1 MLQFDGP
8 HWRSIVC
15 RLVLERLD
23 HQKSYMSHLETVTAT
38 ESYRERCEDRVAVF
52 TRDDR
57 TVIVVADGAGG
68 VGSGDFAAESVLR
81 EVEAELHRIHS
92 AAEWADALRQID
104 CRISSGE
111 STAVIVDVRPYGIAG
126 ASVGDS
132 EAWIIKDGKVVDLT
146 VNQNR
151 KPLVGSG
158 DASPVSFLGSPL
170 DGLLLVAT
178 DGFFN
183 YVKRDRVLPMI
194 AQSDFYSI
202 PRRCIEMVRLPS
214 AALWD
219 DIGIVAAR
227 IRPQHRSRKQY
238 SI

>member
-1 MLQFDGP
+1 MP
-8 HWRSIVC
+8 HV
-15 RLVLERLD
+15 
-23 HQKSYMSHLETVTAT
+23 ETITAT

-52 TRDDR
+52 ASDER

-68 VGSGDFAAESVLR
+68 IGAGDVAAEFVVRQIES
-81 EVEAELHRIHS
+81 ELHRVHS
-92 AAEWADALRQID
+92 ADQWADTLRQID
-104 CRISSGE
+104 CRITSGE
-111 STAVIVDVRPYGIAG
+111 TTAVIVDVRPYGIAG

-132 EAWIIKDGKVVDLT
+132 EAWVIKNGKIMDLT

-158 DASPVSFLGSPL
+158 AASPVPFMCSPL
-170 DGLLLVAT
+170 DGVLLVAT
-178 DGFFN
+178 DGFCN
-183 YVKRDRVLPMI
+183 YVKRDRVPPMI

-202 PRRCIEMVRLPS
+202 SRHCIEMVRLPS
-214 AALWD
+214 GALWD

-227 IRPQHRSRKQY
+227 IKPQYRTRKRY